1 MEVVGHDKK
10 QVLWEVVDDHLTEE
24 PSDHEE
30 IELRGFY
37 FNVFDKYEEVGC

>member
-1 MEVVGHDKK
+1 MEVVDHDKK
-10 QVLWEVVDDHLTEE
+10 KVLWKVIDDHVVEE